1 MSSEANRHL
10 LAALEGQIERRLD
23 ELSEARRRVAEL
35 EARNRR
41 LEADNL
47 ALRRRLEAEHPETSV
62 PRSQGLAALIGRR
75 PRGQEAAAGGE
86 PSASQESLP
95 AQESPASRE
104 PLFSQ
109 VSRSLQESP
118 LASQESSSPQESPL
132 ASQES
137 LSSQESPSPQES
149 LPIDA
154 PPSPQALLAQWY
166 RRYPQA
172 FFKGHTR
179 PLKVGIHEEL
189 LVREPWPE
197 KLVRR
202 ALACYVHL
210 PRYLKAVRAGA
221 QRVGLD
227 GERAGEVTEGE
238 ARYAHR
244 QLEAF
249 HKERRGRGKPATG
262 KSTTSKA
269 SPKAA
274 KASCQAAPSGGR
286 QGQGDDGGRP
296 RPLVAEQTD
305 PQARLA
311 SKLDALLAKHNR

>member
-75 PRGQEAAAGGE
+75 PRGQEATAAGE
-86 PSASQESLP
+86 PPASQASFASRESLPIQETFASQEPLSSL
-95 AQESPASRE
+95 ESP
-104 PLFSQ
+104 
-109 VSRSLQESP
+109 
-118 LASQESSSPQESPL
+118 SPQGTLS
-132 ASQES
+132 SQES
-137 LSSQESPSPQES
+137 LSSQGSPSPQES

-189 LVREPWPE
+189 LAREPWPE

-227 GERAGEVTEGE
+227 GERAGEVTDGE

-249 HKERRGRGKPATG
+249 HKERRGKSATG
-262 KSTTSKA
+262 KSATSKA

-274 KASCQAAPSGGR
+274 KASRQARPSEGR
-286 QGQGDDGGRP
+286 EGQGDDGSRP
-296 RPLVAEQTD
+296 RPSAAEQAD